1 MTERLSDRQEW
12 IRGRR
17 KKRKVARLARIR
29 RQLIRYVLLAG
40 LVTLG
45 VAGFTRV
52 DWWLPNN
59 NPEAIE
65 VRNNKVASTEQVRA
79 ALRAYTGK
87 PLFSL
92 DPQKLEAQVNKLPA
106 VKYAFVRRCLLPHPH
121 LVVEVLEEFPW
132 ATLCTAPDVPPYAV
146 IAQSGRIIPIK
157 DFPAVIQ
164 PPLKFYGTGAAQ
176 FKESDVA
183 KWADWLS
190 LVSAQTGAAV
200 TAVDMQKPTD
210 ISIETGDLHL
220 KVGPADSGLTRRLG
234 RLASVMPVLVDYR
247 DRLEYIDLS
256 LDNSVPLKIAKQPI
270 KDRLDGFEADGP
282 GSLDVSE
289 PQNFQTESIPAIRTR
304 HSSPLEPDSGLQVNE
319 QALPG
324 PLPGPLPAN
333 NEPADGRQTADS
345 RPEPPP
351 PI

>member
-1 MTERLSDRQEW
+1 MTERLSDRQQW

-17 KKRKVARLARIR
+17 KKRKLARLARVR
-29 RQLIRYVLLAG
+29 RQLIRYTLLAG

-45 VAGFTRV
+45 VSGFTRV

-79 ALRAYTGK
+79 VLAAYTGK

-92 DPQKLEAQVNKLPA
+92 DPQKLEARVNKLPA
-106 VKYAFVRRCLLPHPH
+106 VKYSFVRRCLLPHPH

-132 ATLCTAPDVPPYAV
+132 ATLCTTPDVPPYAV

-157 DFPAVIQ
+157 EFPAVIQ
-164 PPLKFYGTGAAQ
+164 PPLKFYGGAAAQ
-176 FKESDVA
+176 LKQDDVA

-190 LVSAQTGAAV
+190 LISAQTGAAV
-200 TAVDMQKPTD
+200 TAIDMQKPAD
-210 ISIETGDLHL
+210 ITIATGDLHL
-220 KVGPADSGLTRRLG
+220 RVGPADTGLTRRLG

-270 KDRLDGFEADGP
+270 KDHLDGFDADAAV
-282 GSLDVSE
+282 SDALDVGSPIRNLQPE
-289 PQNFQTESIPAIRTR
+289 GIPAIHTR
-304 HSSPLEPDSGLQVNE
+304 HASPLEPDSGLQLNE
-319 QALPG
+319 QPQPG
-324 PLPGPLPAN
+324 PVPAN
-333 NEPADGRQTADS
+333 QETGDGRQTADS